1 MHLFLKYFV
10 CISIA
15 ILESTYAF
23 KHNLKIGSLRSNL
36 TNINQTNPFC
46 NGVIVGSDSILVS
59 ANCLLIRSNNDLY
72 FKYKSKN
79 YSVLTVEFH
88 DSINE
93 KTLKN
98 NIALIHVNSTFPL
111 KKVIKVRDV
120 ENIQIGEVCQMIGIE
135 YSSVVKI
142 VNIKI
147 CKKLFRNKDVNWK
160 NQICVKPIKQ
170 IETSTKSK

>member
-23 KHNLKIGSLRSNL
+23 KNDLKIGSLRSKL
-36 TNINQTNPFC
+36 TNINQTYPFC
-46 NGVIVGSDSILVS
+46 NAVIVGSDSILVS

-72 FKYKSKN
+72 FEYKSKN
-79 YSVLTVEFH
+79 YSV
-88 DSINE
+88 SINE
-93 KTLKN
+93 MSLKN

-120 ENIQIGEVCQMIGIE
+120 ENTQIGEVCQMIGIE